1 MANSGPNR
9 VSAIKR
15 VRDAFE
21 GMKGRQPST
30 DQELR
35 DWLASDEGKV
45 ATMFD
50 TAEVYF
56 WGEMHAGAVR
66 NPAEEEKF
74 RSDLL
79 HE

>member
-1 MANSGPNR
+1 MANSSQNG
-9 VSAIKR
+9 VSPIKR
-15 VRDAFE
+15 IRDAFE
-21 GMKGRQPST
+21 GMKGRQPSAE
-30 DQELR
+30 QELR
-35 DWLASDEGKV
+35 DWLASDEGKL
-45 ATMFD
+45 ATVFD